1 MPASV
6 SPPRAVN
13 STTASAPS
21 VRASSTSAIC
31 TISGRSP
38 SGEALAESS
47 SASDVV
53 GENPSAAMRIMPLL
67 IMITF
72 EPPGDGL
79 AGALRDVG
87 ERLEERRRGHAVIE
101 RADHGDALGVDHAL
115 EPHRLADVGH
125 HQDLLPGPRRTT
137 VNSNA
142 SARWCSWESR
152 SGSPSRP

>member
-13 STTASAPS
+13 NTTASAPS

-53 GENPSAAMRIMPLL
+53 GENPSAAIRIMPLL
-67 IMITF
+67 IMITL
-72 EPPGDGL
+72 EPPATASRVRCVMSASGS
-79 AGALRDVG
+79 RKVG
-87 ERLEERRRGHAVIE
+87 EVMPWSSAQITDTPSGSITRFSRIALPTSVII
-101 RADHGDALGVDHAL
+101 RSSFPARV
-115 EPHRLADVGH
+115 
-125 HQDLLPGPRRTT
+125 GPR
-137 VNSNA
+137 
-142 SARWCSWESR
+142 
-152 SGSPSRP
+152 